1 MDFAGFDA
9 RGYPVVSVQE
19 GYGAWASTYEQG
31 VLEEL
36 DRPLLE
42 RIRGVQWSNVA
53 EAADLACGTG
63 RTGAWLREHGVDALD
78 GVDLTPEMLDSARA
92 RGIYRRL
99 ETADMTATPL
109 PAASYDLVTE
119 SLGDEHLERVAP
131 LYAEAA
137 RLARPGGHFV
147 LIGYHPFFLMNGVP
161 THFDRAPGEPV
172 TIRCYVHL
180 LSEHVTEGVAN
191 GWRLVEMHE
200 KLVDEATLAI
210 KPKWGA
216 YLNRPISF
224 AIVWR
229 KEG

>member
-19 GYGAWASTYEQG
+19 GYGAWAKTYEQE
-31 VLEEL
+31 VLENL

-42 RIRGVQWSNVA
+42 RIQRVVWERVR

-63 RTGAWLREHGVDALD
+63 RTGAWLAQRGVAALD
-78 GVDLTPEMLDSARA
+78 GADLTPEMLSAARA

-99 ETADMTATPL
+99 ETADMLSTPL
-109 PAASYDLVTE
+109 PAGSYDLVTE
-119 SLGDEHLERVAP
+119 SLADEHIAELEP

-137 RLARPGGHFV
+137 RLARAGGYFV
-147 LIGYHPFFLMNGVP
+147 LVGYHPFFLLSGVP

-180 LSEHVTEGVAN
+180 LSEHITAGIAA
-191 GWRLVEMHE
+191 GWRLEEMHE
-200 KLVDEATLAI
+200 GLVDEAMVAK
-210 KPKWGA
+210 KPKWRA
-216 YLNRPISF
+216 FANRPVSF
-224 AIVWR
+224 VLVWR
-229 KEG
+229 KDA